1 MDRAPRRRKIP
12 MSVEENELAR
22 KQGNKKFDTSYILN
36 Q

>member
-22 KQGNKKFDTSYILN
+22 KQGKKNLTHRTYYN